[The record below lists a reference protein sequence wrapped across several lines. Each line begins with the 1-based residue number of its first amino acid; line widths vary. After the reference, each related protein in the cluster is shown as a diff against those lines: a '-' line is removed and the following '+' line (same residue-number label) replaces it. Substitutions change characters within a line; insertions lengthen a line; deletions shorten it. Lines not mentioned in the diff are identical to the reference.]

1 MLGNVRKAMVPALRM
16 AFEDGER
23 SAQERS
29 VAAGAL
35 AVYLSDD
42 LDSLFPLVLA
52 ADAQQSRA
60 FLSPLP
66 PPCRRGRGAPARRCL
81 AAPLPASSADGPTR
95 FADSRRRAAA
105 AAILIGLGRGAS
117 AWALLSR
124 SAGGSVREYLI
135 SRLEP
140 SGVDPLLLMNQ
151 VAGRARTVSARCV
164 GPRSEP
170 VPAGGSPGRAG
181 GPVHGGAAGD
191 LP

>member
-1 MLGNVRKAMVPALRM
+1 MLGNVRKAMVPALRV

-60 FLSPLP
+60 FLAPL
-66 PPCRRGRGAPARRCL
+66 RRRADEVEERCAALL
-81 AAPLPASSADGPTR
+81 AAPVPTSSADGPTR

-124 SAGGSVREYLI
+124 SAGGSVREYLM
-135 SRLEP
+135 EP
-140 SGVDPLLLMNQ
+140 
-151 VAGRARTVSARCV
+151 ARTLR
-164 GPRSEP
+164 G
-170 VPAGGSPGRAG
+170 
-181 GPVHGGAAGD
+181 
-191 LP
+191 